1 MNLLSVEKLG
11 KNFGERILFENLSFG
26 LSKGDKMALIAN
38 NGTGKSSML
47 KILSG
52 EDIADSGKVVFRN
65 ECKIS
70 YLSQDVTFN
79 NDITI
84 NELINSAHNKISLL
98 VKQYEQAVYNH
109 SNMPTS
115 YSEKSVEDLTAEM
128 DKNNAWDYQR
138 RSKQILSKFNIND
151 FSQKVGILS
160 GGQKKRLALALLLL
174 ENADILLLDEPTN
187 HLDITMIEWLEKY
200 LQQQNITL
208 LMVTHD
214 RYFLER
220 VCNHIIELE
229 GGNLYH
235 HKGNYAYFLEKRSE
249 RESNFDVEIAKAQKL
264 MKKELEWIR
273 RSPKARTTKSK
284 ARIDN
289 FNKIKIK
296 ATSKRIIKELNID
309 VKMDR
314 IGGKI
319 LELKNIKKSYDSLII
334 LDGFDYTF
342 KKGERIGILGK
353 NGVGKSTF
361 LNIITGLEKVDSG
374 KINLGE
380 TINYGYFTQLGLEID
395 EERRVIQILKDIAEF
410 IVMSDGKKVSASQLL
425 EHFMFTPE
433 MQFTQV
439 KRLSGGERRRLHLLT
454 VLMKNPNFLILD
466 EPTNDLDLLTLT
478 KLEEFLLQYK
488 GCLIL
493 VSHDRFFMDKL
504 TEHLFVF
511 KGNGIIE
518 DYYCSYSE
526 YRAQEIKEEKEFKKI
541 QHLEKENSKLQS
553 QRKKLSFNEKYEYDN
568 LEKELVDL
576 ENERKRLE
584 CDIQNTNI
592 STEKMI
598 EFSTRLGVLVNMIDE
613 KELRWLELD
622 EKNNIYE

>member
-1 MNLLSVEKLG
+1 MNLLAVENLG
-11 KNFGERILFENLSFG
+11 KNFGERILFEGLSFG
-26 LSKGDKMALIAN
+26 LSKGDKVALIAN

-47 KILSG
+47 KILAGQDSADEG
-52 EDIADSGKVVFRN
+52 EVIFRN
-65 ECKIS
+65 ECKVS
-70 YLSQDVTFN
+70 YLSQDAIF
-79 NDITI
+79 DDRLTI
-84 NELINSAHNKISLL
+84 NELINSAHNKISIL
-98 VKQYEQAVYNH
+98 VKDYEKA
-109 SNMPTS
+109 
-115 YSEKSVEDLTAEM
+115 VEDHSKGRKAQTEKLVEELTAKMEQE
-128 DKNNAWDYQR
+128 NAWDYQR
-138 RSKQILSKFNIND
+138 RSEQILSKFNINNLQ
-151 FSQKVGILS
+151 QKVGALS
-160 GGQKKRLALALLLL
+160 GGQKKRLSLALLLL

-187 HLDITMIEWLEKY
+187 HLDISMIEWLEKF
-200 LQQQNITL
+200 LQQQNITV

-220 VCNHIIELE
+220 VCNNIMELE

-235 HKGNYAYFLEKRSE
+235 HKGNFSYFLEKRAE
-249 RESNFDVEIAKAQKL
+249 RESNFDVEIGKAQKL

-289 FNKIKIK
+289 FDKIKKK
-296 ATSKRIIKELNID
+296 ASSKRLTQELNID

-314 IGGKI
+314 MGGKI
-319 LELKNIKKSYDSLII
+319 LELKNIKKSFGDLTI

-361 LNIITGLEKVDSG
+361 LNIITGRENPDSG
-374 KINLGE
+374 KINVGE
-380 TINYGYFTQLGLEID
+380 TINYGYFTQGGLDTD
-395 EERRVIQILKDIAEF
+395 EDRRVITVLKDIAEF
-410 IVMSDGKKVSASQLL
+410 IVMSDKRKVSASQLL

-433 MQFTQV
+433 MQFTEV
-439 KRLSGGERRRLHLLT
+439 KRLSGGERRRLYLLT

-511 KGNGIIE
+511 TGNGEIE
-518 DYYCSYSE
+518 DHYCTYSE
-526 YRAQEIKEEKEFKKI
+526 YREKEIAQEKEFKKI
-541 QHLEKENSKLQS
+541 QHLEKQNSKVKAPK
-553 QRKKLSFNEKYEYDN
+553 KKLSFNDQYEYTN
-568 LEKELVDL
+568 LEKEIQDL
-576 ENERKRLE
+576 EKEKSELE
-584 CDIQNTNI
+584 SNIQIPNI
-592 STEKMI
+592 ELAEIMEKS
-598 EFSTRLGVLVNMIDE
+598 ERLGIVINLIDE
-613 KELRWLELD
+613 KEMRWMELD
-622 EKNNIYE
+622 EMQ

>member
-1 MNLLSVEKLG
+1 MNLLAVENLG
-11 KNFGERILFENLSFG
+11 KNFGERILFEGLSFG
-26 LSKGDKMALIAN
+26 LSKGDKVALIAN

-47 KILSG
+47 KILAGQDSSDKG
-52 EDIADSGKVVFRN
+52 EVIFRN
-65 ECKIS
+65 ECKVS
-70 YLSQDVTFN
+70 YLSQDAIF
-79 NDITI
+79 DDRLTI
-84 NELINSAHNKISLL
+84 NELINSAHNKISIL
-98 VKQYEQAVYNH
+98 VKNYEKAVENH
-109 SNMPTS
+109 SNNGNLQT
-115 YSEKSVEDLTAEM
+115 EKLVEELTAKMEQE
-128 DKNNAWDYQR
+128 NAWDYQR
-138 RSKQILSKFNIND
+138 RSEQILSKFNINNLQ
-151 FSQKVGILS
+151 QKVGALS
-160 GGQKKRLALALLLL
+160 GGQKKRLSLALLLL

-187 HLDITMIEWLEKY
+187 HLDISMIEWLEKF
-200 LQQQNITL
+200 LQQQNITV

-220 VCNHIIELE
+220 VCNNIMELE

-235 HKGNYAYFLEKRSE
+235 HKGNFSYFLEKRAE
-249 RESNFDVEIAKAQKL
+249 RESNFDVEIGKAKKL

-289 FNKIKIK
+289 FDKIKKK
-296 ATSKRIIKELNID
+296 ASSKRITQELNID

-314 IGGKI
+314 MGGKI
-319 LELKNIKKSYDSLII
+319 LELKNIKKSFGDLTI

-361 LNIITGLEKVDSG
+361 LNIITGREKPDSG
-374 KINLGE
+374 KINVGE
-380 TINYGYFTQLGLEID
+380 TINYGYFTQGGLDTD
-395 EERRVIQILKDIAEF
+395 EDRRVIAVLKDIAEF
-410 IVMSDGKKVSASQLL
+410 IVMSDNRKVSASQLL

-433 MQFTQV
+433 MQFTEV
-439 KRLSGGERRRLHLLT
+439 KRLSGGERRRLYLLT

-511 KGNGIIE
+511 TGNGEIE
-518 DYYCSYSE
+518 DHYCTYSQ
-526 YRAQEIKEEKEFKKI
+526 YREKEIAQEKEFKKI
-541 QHLEKENSKLQS
+541 QHLEKQNSKAKAPK
-553 QRKKLSFNEKYEYDN
+553 KKLSFNDQFEYNN
-568 LEKELVDL
+568 LEKELSEL
-576 ENERKRLE
+576 EIEKKELE
-584 CDIQNTNI
+584 SLIQKPDMKLSEI
-592 STEKMI
+592 MEKS
-598 EFSTRLGVLVNMIDE
+598 ERLGLIIKLIDE

-622 EKNNIYE
+622 EKK

>member
-1 MNLLSVEKLG
+1 MNLLAVENLG
-11 KNFGERILFENLSFG
+11 KNFGERVLFEGLSFG
-26 LSKGDKMALIAN
+26 LSKGDKVALIAN

-47 KILSG
+47 KILAGQDTQDEG
-52 EDIADSGKVVFRN
+52 EVIFRN
-65 ECKIS
+65 NCKVS
-70 YLSQDVTFN
+70 YLSQDAIFDDN
-79 NDITI
+79 LSI
-84 NELINSAHNKISLL
+84 NQLINSAHNKISLL
-98 VKQYEQAVYNH
+98 VKEYEKAVENH
-109 SNMPTS
+109 SKIGNTKT
-115 YSEKSVEDLTAEM
+115 EKAVEELTAKMEQE
-128 DKNNAWDYQR
+128 NAWDYQR
-138 RSKQILSKFNIND
+138 KSEQILSKFNINNLE
-151 FSQKVGILS
+151 QKVGALS

-174 ENADILLLDEPTN
+174 ESADILLLDEPTN
-187 HLDITMIEWLEKY
+187 HLDISMIEWLEKY

-220 VCNHIIELE
+220 VCNHIMELE

-235 HKGNYAYFLEKRSE
+235 HKGNFSYFLEKRAE
-249 RESNFDVEIAKAQKL
+249 RESNFDVEISKAQKL

-289 FNKIKIK
+289 FDKIKKK
-296 ATSKRIIKELNID
+296 ATSKRITKELNID

-314 IGGKI
+314 MGGKI
-319 LELKNIKKSYDSLII
+319 LELKNIKKSYGDLVI

-361 LNIITGLEKVDSG
+361 LNIITGKEKADSG
-374 KINLGE
+374 KINVGE
-380 TINYGYFTQLGLEID
+380 TINYGYFTQGGLAVD
-395 EERRVIQILKDIAEF
+395 EDRRVIQILKDIAEF
-410 IVMSDGKKVSASQLL
+410 IVMSDKRKVSASQLL

-433 MQFTQV
+433 MQFTEV
-439 KRLSGGERRRLHLLT
+439 KRLSGGEKRRLHLLT

-478 KLEEFLLQYK
+478 KLEEFLLQFK

-511 KGNGIIE
+511 TGDGKVE
-518 DYYCSYSE
+518 DHYCTYSE
-526 YRAQEIKEEKEFKKI
+526 YRAQQIKDEKEFKKI
-541 QHLEKENSKLQS
+541 QHLEKENSKVKAPK
-553 QRKKLSFNEKYEYDN
+553 KKLSFNEKYEYDT
-568 LEKELVDL
+568 LEKEVEEL
-576 ENERKRLE
+576 EKERAMLEISIQKPNIALEEMMQKSKRLGE
-584 CDIQNTNI
+584 VLNL
-592 STEKMI
+592 I
-598 EFSTRLGVLVNMIDE
+598 EE
-613 KELRWLELD
+613 KEFRWMELD
-622 EKNNIYE
+622 EKQQ

>member
-1 MNLLSVEKLG
+1 MNLLAVENLG
-11 KNFGERILFENLSFG
+11 KNFGERILFEGLSFG
-26 LSKGDKMALIAN
+26 LSKGDKVALIAN

-47 KILSG
+47 KILAGQDSADEG
-52 EDIADSGKVVFRN
+52 EVIFRN
-65 ECKIS
+65 ECKVS
-70 YLSQDVTFN
+70 YLSQDAIF
-79 NDITI
+79 DDRLTI
-84 NELINSAHNKISLL
+84 NELINSAHNKISIL
-98 VKQYEQAVYNH
+98 VKDYEKA
-109 SNMPTS
+109 
-115 YSEKSVEDLTAEM
+115 VEDHSKGGNAQTEKLVEELTAKMEQE
-128 DKNNAWDYQR
+128 NAWDYQR
-138 RSKQILSKFNIND
+138 RSEQILSKFNINNLQ
-151 FSQKVGILS
+151 QKVGALS
-160 GGQKKRLALALLLL
+160 GGQKKRLSLALLLL

-187 HLDITMIEWLEKY
+187 HLDISMIEWLEKF
-200 LQQQNITL
+200 LQQQNITV

-220 VCNHIIELE
+220 VCNNIMELE

-235 HKGNYAYFLEKRSE
+235 HKGNFSYFLEKRAE
-249 RESNFDVEIAKAQKL
+249 RESNFDVEIGKAQKL

-289 FNKIKIK
+289 FDKIKKK
-296 ATSKRIIKELNID
+296 ASSKRITQELNID

-314 IGGKI
+314 MGGKI
-319 LELKNIKKSYDSLII
+319 LELKNIKKSFGDLTI

-361 LNIITGLEKVDSG
+361 LNIITGRENPDSG
-374 KINLGE
+374 KINVGE
-380 TINYGYFTQLGLEID
+380 TINYGYFTQGGLDTD
-395 EERRVIQILKDIAEF
+395 EDRRVITVLKDIAEF
-410 IVMSDGKKVSASQLL
+410 IVMSDKRKVSASQLL

-433 MQFTQV
+433 MQFTEV
-439 KRLSGGERRRLHLLT
+439 KRLSGGERRRLYLLT

-511 KGNGIIE
+511 TGNGEIE
-518 DYYCSYSE
+518 DHYCTYSQ
-526 YRAQEIKEEKEFKKI
+526 YREKEIAQEKEFKKI
-541 QHLEKENSKLQS
+541 QHLEKQNSKVKAPK
-553 QRKKLSFNEKYEYDN
+553 KKLSFNDQYEYNN
-568 LEKELVDL
+568 LEKEIQDL
-576 ENERKRLE
+576 EKEKSELE
-584 CDIQNTNI
+584 SNIQIPNI
-592 STEKMI
+592 ELAEIMEKS
-598 EFSTRLGVLVNMIDE
+598 ERLGVVIDLIDE
-613 KELRWLELD
+613 KEMRWMELD
-622 EKNNIYE
+622 DIQ

>member
-1 MNLLSVEKLG
+1 MNLLAVENLG
-11 KNFGERILFENLSFG
+11 KNFGERILFEGLSFG
-26 LSKGDKMALIAN
+26 LSKGDKVALIAN

-47 KILSG
+47 KILAGQDSADEG
-52 EDIADSGKVVFRN
+52 EVIFRN
-65 ECKIS
+65 ECKVS
-70 YLSQDVTFN
+70 YLSQDAIF
-79 NDITI
+79 DDRLTI
-84 NELINSAHNKISLL
+84 NELINSVHNKISIL
-98 VKQYEQAVYNH
+98 VKNYEKAVENH
-109 SNMPTS
+109 SKEGNAQT
-115 YSEKSVEDLTAEM
+115 EKLVEELTAKMEQE
-128 DKNNAWDYQR
+128 NAWDYQR
-138 RSKQILSKFNIND
+138 RSEQILSKFNINNLQ
-151 FSQKVGILS
+151 QKVGALS
-160 GGQKKRLALALLLL
+160 GGQKKRLSLALLLL

-187 HLDITMIEWLEKY
+187 HLDISMIEWLEKF
-200 LQQQNITL
+200 LQQQNITV

-220 VCNHIIELE
+220 VCNNIMELE

-235 HKGNYAYFLEKRSE
+235 HKGNFSYFLEKRAE
-249 RESNFDVEIAKAQKL
+249 RESNFDVEIGKAQKL

-289 FNKIKIK
+289 FDKIKKK
-296 ATSKRIIKELNID
+296 ASSKRITQELNID

-314 IGGKI
+314 MGGKI
-319 LELKNIKKSYDSLII
+319 LELKNIKKSFGDLTI

-361 LNIITGLEKVDSG
+361 LNIITGRENPDSG
-374 KINLGE
+374 KINVGE
-380 TINYGYFTQLGLEID
+380 TINYGYFTQGGLDTD
-395 EERRVIQILKDIAEF
+395 EDRRVITVLKDIAEF
-410 IVMSDGKKVSASQLL
+410 IVMSDKRKVSASQLL

-433 MQFTQV
+433 MQFTEV
-439 KRLSGGERRRLHLLT
+439 KRLSGGERRRLYLLT

-511 KGNGIIE
+511 TGNGEIE
-518 DYYCSYSE
+518 DHYCTYSE
-526 YRAQEIKEEKEFKKI
+526 YREKEIAQEKEFKKI
-541 QHLEKENSKLQS
+541 QHLEKQNSKVKAPK
-553 QRKKLSFNEKYEYDN
+553 KKLSFNDQYEYTN
-568 LEKELVDL
+568 LEKEIQDL
-576 ENERKRLE
+576 EKEKSEIESN
-584 CDIQNTNI
+584 IQIPNI
-592 STEKMI
+592 ELAKIMEKS
-598 EFSTRLGVLVNMIDE
+598 ERLGIVINLIDE
-613 KELRWLELD
+613 KEMRWMELD
-622 EKNNIYE
+622 EMQ

>member
-1 MNLLSVEKLG
+1 MNLLAVENLG
-11 KNFGERILFENLSFG
+11 KNFGERILFEGLSFG
-26 LSKGDKMALIAN
+26 LSKGDKVALIAN

-47 KILSG
+47 KILAGQDSADEG
-52 EDIADSGKVVFRN
+52 EVIFRN
-65 ECKIS
+65 ECKVS
-70 YLSQDVTFN
+70 YLSQDAIF
-79 NDITI
+79 DDRLTI
-84 NELINSAHNKISLL
+84 NELINSVHNKISIL
-98 VKQYEQAVYNH
+98 VKNYEKAVENH
-109 SNMPTS
+109 SKEGNAQ
-115 YSEKSVEDLTAEM
+115 SEKLVEELTAKMEQE
-128 DKNNAWDYQR
+128 NAWDYQR
-138 RSKQILSKFNIND
+138 RSEQILSKFNINNLQ
-151 FSQKVGILS
+151 QKVGALS
-160 GGQKKRLALALLLL
+160 GGQKKRLSLALLLL

-187 HLDITMIEWLEKY
+187 HLDISMIEWLEKF
-200 LQQQNITL
+200 LQQQNITV

-220 VCNHIIELE
+220 VCNNIMELE

-235 HKGNYAYFLEKRSE
+235 HKGNFSYFLEKRAE
-249 RESNFDVEIAKAQKL
+249 RESNFDVEIGKAQKL

-289 FNKIKIK
+289 FDKIKKK
-296 ATSKRIIKELNID
+296 ASSKRITQELNID

-319 LELKNIKKSYDSLII
+319 LELKNIKKSFGDLTI

-361 LNIITGLEKVDSG
+361 LNIITGRENPDSG
-374 KINLGE
+374 KINVGE
-380 TINYGYFTQLGLEID
+380 TINYGYFTQGGLDTD
-395 EERRVIQILKDIAEF
+395 EDRRVITVLKDIAEF
-410 IVMSDGKKVSASQLL
+410 IVMSDKRKVSASQLL

-433 MQFTQV
+433 MQFTEV
-439 KRLSGGERRRLHLLT
+439 KRLSGGERRRLYLLT

-511 KGNGIIE
+511 TGNGEIE
-518 DYYCSYSE
+518 DHYCTYSE
-526 YRAQEIKEEKEFKKI
+526 YREKEIAQEKEFKKI
-541 QHLEKENSKLQS
+541 QHLEKQNSKVKAPK
-553 QRKKLSFNEKYEYDN
+553 KKLSFNDQYEYTN
-568 LEKELVDL
+568 LEKEIQDL
-576 ENERKRLE
+576 EKEKSEIESN
-584 CDIQNTNI
+584 IQIPNI
-592 STEKMI
+592 ELAKIMEKS
-598 EFSTRLGVLVNMIDE
+598 ERLGIVINLIDE
-613 KELRWLELD
+613 KEMRWMELD
-622 EKNNIYE
+622 EMQ